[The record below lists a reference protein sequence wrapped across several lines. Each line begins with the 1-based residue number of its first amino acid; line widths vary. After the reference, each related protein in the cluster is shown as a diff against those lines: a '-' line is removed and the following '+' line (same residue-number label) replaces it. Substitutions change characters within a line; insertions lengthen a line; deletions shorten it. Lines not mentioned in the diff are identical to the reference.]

1 MCSTKSDRG
10 GVAPS
15 TLTAFSLVDPASGKR
30 ITVREMTDEELTRHS
45 RNIAAQIGDRMN
57 RAMQALAQQVQDP
70 SKLSPVLALLEQCR
84 MATGM
89 SMVLEYEQNRRA
101 NVGALVVP

>member
-1 MCSTKSDRG
+1 MCLKNDRG
-10 GVAPS
+10 VVAPS
-15 TLTAFSLVDPASGKR
+15 TLTAFSLVDPATGKR
-30 ITVREMTDEELTRHS
+30 ITVREMTDEEIIRHS
-45 RNIAAQIGDRMN
+45 RNVAAQIGDRMN
-57 RAMQALAQQVQDP
+57 RAMRALAQQVPDQSQLP
-70 SKLSPVLALLEQCR
+70 PVLALLEQCR